1 MNPPPAKKARL
12 TTACN
17 ECRRRKVRCDANYP
31 KCSNC
36 CTRNSECFTS
46 DPKRPDVP
54 VVREWVE
61 VPEKTN
67 PSQPPISAHGQL
79 STMLPEPDGPVQDH
93 SETTHILSAST
104 RHHPISPTLHHN
116 RSPSV
121 NGNLG
126 TPVVAETTDVS
137 PMQQPHDMSFN
148 LDFVN
153 NRFKMLGASSA
164 QCLTKSLDIY
174 LKSYNVDP
182 ASALFRHG
190 MQHAEEMDLPLSID
204 LIPFPDYS
212 LRQAYLDAYFTR
224 IHVYYPITDV
234 DDTKAMV
241 HRIAPLPDLRS
252 VSYTK
257 VPLLATAY
265 LLMSLG
271 ADEVHG
277 AASEIGMQY
286 LKVGAALAGH
296 AINFPYLTTV
306 QCLLLLAVCYRGRNK
321 DGLGWGATGTA
332 VRIAHSMGLH
342 RHSAVRPSDQHGIQQ
357 RDQRLF
363 HARIWA
369 ICCCL
374 EKTAQLEC
382 GRPSAIFVV
391 NTDQMMAADQKA
403 PGHDYLMWNM
413 ALAEVQH
420 DISTHLYGHQPGDRT
435 AKQILLDTARLDKK
449 LLHWPNLVPA
459 EIRPGND
466 ILCGDDQFHLA
477 AILSFQYHQAVIAV
491 HRAALI
497 QPLAALQQEIERV
510 LPDNDA
516 RYRLKGGEAICVSS
530 ARAVARI
537 TIELLERKID
547 SRLLSGGPALL
558 ACVVLATYI
567 VKNPAGRMQL
577 SDLELLKAV
586 TEWTTQC
593 FSKTGMNDHFSKGAT
608 GICDRVMECLARLKS
623 AQNGTIQRLK
633 PSDPRIPRNTS
644 STTSLNSQTMID
656 NNSLPK
662 PSPINHL
669 TSSSSGQSQQAGF
682 SGASNS
688 SPASNNLNR
697 EHSTM
702 QIANI
707 LLDNASHT
715 TALGSIDDLPDVN
728 VLPFEGYNLEEL
740 WDWMDSGGDVGGFE
754 KIDWTT
760 GTGFED
766 H

>member
-1 MNPPPAKKARL
+1 LGTGQDSGYIKDWVSLLTKMNPPPAKKARL

-17 ECRRRKVRCDANYP
+17 ECRRRKVKCDANYP

-61 VPEKTN
+61 VPEKTA
-67 PSQPPISAHGQL
+67 PSQPPIPAQNQL
-79 STMLPEPDGPVQDH
+79 STILPDPDEAIHNNP
-93 SETTHILSAST
+93 ETTHPLSST
-104 RHHPISPTLHHN
+104 TQHHSISPKIHQN
-116 RSPSV
+116 RSPSA

-126 TPVVAETTDVS
+126 TPIVVETTDVS

-174 LKSYNVDP
+174 LKSYSVEP

-204 LIPFPDYS
+204 LIQFPDYNT
-212 LRQAYLDAYFTR
+212 RQAYLNAYFTR

-234 DDTKAMV
+234 DDTKAMI

-265 LLMSLG
+265 LIMSLG

-277 AASEIGMQY
+277 AASEVGMQY
-286 LKVGAALAGH
+286 LRVGAALAGQ

-306 QCLLLLAVCYRGRNK
+306 QCLLLLAICYRGRNK

-342 RHSAVRPSDQHGIQQ
+342 RHSAVKPSVQHGIQR
-357 RDQRLF
+357 RDQQLF

-369 ICCCL
+369 VCCCL

-382 GRPSAIFVV
+382 GRPSAIFLV
-391 NTDQMMAADQKA
+391 NTDQMMAQDQRA
-403 PGHDYLMWNM
+403 PGHDFLAWNM

-449 LLHWPNLVPA
+449 LLLWPNLVPA
-459 EIRPGND
+459 ELRPGND
-466 ILCGDDQFHLA
+466 ILCGDDQYHLA

-497 QPLAALQQEIERV
+497 QPLAALQQEIDRV

-577 SDLELLKAV
+577 SDLEVSDNFCVIEMAILIKSDSCSKPSVNGLLKL
-586 TEWTTQC
+586 
-593 FSKTGMNDHFSKGAT
+593 S
-608 GICDRVMECLARLKS
+608 ARL
-623 AQNGTIQRLK
+623 
-633 PSDPRIPRNTS
+633 
-644 STTSLNSQTMID
+644 
-656 NNSLPK
+656 
-662 PSPINHL
+662 
-669 TSSSSGQSQQAGF
+669 
-682 SGASNS
+682 
-688 SPASNNLNR
+688 
-697 EHSTM
+697 
-702 QIANI
+702 
-707 LLDNASHT
+707 
-715 TALGSIDDLPDVN
+715 V
-728 VLPFEGYNLEEL
+728 
-740 WDWMDSGGDVGGFE
+740 
-754 KIDWTT
+754 
-760 GTGFED
+760 
-766 H
+766 